1 MDLTIYLSFIGVSLL
16 LIIAPGPDN
25 IFVMAQSISY
35 GKKEGIATAFGLCS
49 GVTIHTLAASIGL
62 SAILY
67 QSNIAFSILKY
78 LGAFYLLYLAYQ
90 AFRSSNEVGEFA
102 KPKKQ
107 TLPALYRRG
116 FLMNVLNPKVSL
128 FFLAFLPQF
137 IEKNGISVP
146 LQMIVLGLTF
156 MILTLIVFS
165 IIAIFAGSLGEKLLQ
180 NEKSSRI
187 INLSQG
193 AIFTGIGLKLFFM
206 DK

>member
-1 MDLTIYLSFIGVSLL
+1 LDLTIYLSFIGVSLL

-35 GKKEGIATAFGLCS
+35 GKKEGIATALGLCS

>member
-78 LGAFYLLYLAYQ
+78 LGAFYLLYLAFQ

-146 LQMIVLGLTF
+146 LQMIILGLTF

-165 IIAIFAGSLGEKLLQ
+165 IVAIFAGSLGEKLLQ

>member
-1 MDLTIYLSFIGVSLL
+1 LDLTIYLSFIGVSLL